1 MVQLNNME
9 QLSDPMVIWAAQME
23 RYRIKLIDQ
32 LVKLT
37 DVARSELIKLELSEL
52 ETRFKE
58 LGVAVEK

>member
-1 MVQLNNME
+1 ME

-23 RYRIKLIDQ
+23 RYRIKLVDQ

-37 DVARSELIKLELSEL
+37 GPGRSELIKLELSEL

>member
-1 MVQLNNME
+1 ME

>member
-1 MVQLNNME
+1 ME

-37 DVARSELIKLELSEL
+37 GLGRSELIKLELSEL
-52 ETRFKE
+52 QAKIKE
-58 LGVAVEK
+58 YGLTIEN